1 MEYIRQA
8 SQRGK
13 ADFGWLNSHH
23 SFSFGH
29 YYDPAHMGFSVLRV
43 INDDIVKPGYG
54 FETHGHRDMEIIS
67 YVISGELEH
76 KDSQGNQS
84 VIPAGDIQRMS
95 AGSGILHS
103 EFNPSDQ
110 NPVNFLQIWIQP
122 SVEGIPPSYAQK
134 QIMQNE
140 AVTPIVSPSGSDTA
154 ISVNQD
160 MVLYR
165 VVLEDGESARLP
177 VGQRAG
183 YLHVIKGQA
192 QVGSH
197 IFAPGDGY
205 GITEQDAIEVIAN
218 GTTEAL
224 WFDLPPT
231 A

>member
-1 MEYIRQA
+1 MEYIRYA

-23 SFSFGH
+23 SFSFGR

-103 EFNPSDQ
+103 EFNPSDK

-122 SVEGIPPSYAQK
+122 ASEGIEPSYAQK
-134 QIMQNE
+134 QIVQCD
-140 AVTPIVSPSGSDTA
+140 AVTPIVSPNGSDTA

-160 MVLYR
+160 MILYR
-165 VVLEDGESARLP
+165 VILEAGETARLP
-177 VGQRAG
+177 VGARAG
-183 YLHVIKGQA
+183 YLHLVKGTA
-192 QVGSH
+192 SVGSYD
-197 IFAPGDGY
+197 FGPGDGY
-205 GITEQDAIEVIAN
+205 GVTEQDAVTITAKSK
-218 GTTEAL
+218 TEAL
-224 WFDLPPT
+224 WFDLPLN